1 MIRRPPRSTLFPYT
15 TLFRSL
21 PARSVVAD
29 HGVAGVEEPLRH
41 APAHHAEPDEAERHS
56 SGGRE
61 AGAIGGWP
69 EPWRAPAPSR
79 MSRLIPTG
87 GRGAGLITRRRRRR
101 SR

>member
-41 APAHHAEPDEAERHS
+41 APAHHAEPDEAERHFN
-56 SGGRE
+56 GGRG
-61 AGAIGGWP
+61 AGAMSGWP
-69 EPWRAPAPSR
+69 EPRHDAVPFG
-79 MSRLIPTG
+79 MSLPIPP
-87 GRGAGLITRRRRRR
+87 RGCEAGLITRRRRRR